1 MHVPCSNVFILYRMD
16 ELINI
21 RLQHGGQFRRACYV
35 GGESFVVTKY
45 DVDRFSYSVL
55 MDFVKD
61 CLHYTEIGGVYIRKG
76 TRGGWQLILNDKDVN
91 EYVQGCNKQ
100 EEVVFYIDNTIDKD
114 SEPLIQLQPHVI
126 IRPRKNII
134 QGIYVYV
141 I

>member
-61 CLHYTEIGGVYIRKG
+61 CLHYTEIGGVYINKG

-91 EYVQGCNKQ
+91 EYV
-100 EEVVFYIDNTIDKD
+100 
-114 SEPLIQLQPHVI
+114 
-126 IRPRKNII
+126 
-134 QGIYVYV
+134 
-141 I
+141 